1 MTVSLA
7 HLSRPHHRTATLRRV
22 TLLVLLA
29 GASASLLGCRGV
41 RMREY
46 RSVSTRATEL
56 YRQNE
61 MLAGEIGNYQS
72 ALAAKDQEFAQIAG
86 ENARLQSSL
95 KIAEQRVANLTGE
108 RGQLHGKYQDLLTG
122 GGNGSGIS
130 ASAAGRFADL
140 ARKYP
145 QFEFDSATGVSKFNA
160 DLLFGSGS
168 DVVREEA
175 DSLLGEFSQIV
186 NSSDVAGF
194 SVLVVGHTDDKPIK
208 AGGLAAQHKTNW
220 ELSAHRATQVVR
232 RLAKFG
238 VAEHRMGA
246 AGYSKYQPV
255 AANVDESSR
264 QQNRRVEIYLLAPD
278 AQVAAFDPLSTR

>member
-1 MTVSLA
+1 MTAAARLTA
-7 HLSRPHHRTATLRRV
+7 LLCLSA
-22 TLLVLLA
+22 LLV
-29 GASASLLGCRGV
+29 GCNRVG
-41 RMREY
+41 MRDY
-46 RSVSTRATEL
+46 RSVSTRATQLFE
-56 YRQNE
+56 RNE
-61 MLAGEIGNYQS
+61 QLAGEVGLYQQS
-72 ALAAKDQEFAQIAG
+72 LAEAQGQTASTAS

-95 KIAEQRVANLTGE
+95 KIAEQRVANLQTE
-108 RGQLHGKYQDLLTG
+108 RSQLHDKYQQLLTG
-122 GGNGSGIS
+122 GPESGLS
-130 ASAAGRFADL
+130 ASAKGRFEAL
-140 ARKYP
+140 AKKYP
-145 QFEFDSATGVSKFNA
+145 QFEFDSVTGVSKLNA

-175 DSLLGEFSQIV
+175 DGLLSEFTQIV
-186 NSSDVAGF
+186 NGGDVGGF

-208 AGGLAAQHKTNW
+208 AGGLAARHQTNW

-232 RLAKFG
+232 RLAKLG

-278 AQVAAFDPLSTR
+278 AQVAAFDPLAKG

>member
-1 MTVSLA
+1 MSEFA
-7 HLSRPHHRTATLRRV
+7 SR
-22 TLLVLLA
+22 TLLLAAAAVLMA
-29 GASASLLGCRGV
+29 GCNRVG
-41 RMREY
+41 MRDY
-46 RSVSTRATEL
+46 RSVSTRASELYQQTEL
-56 YRQNE
+56 LQ
-61 MLAGEIGNYQS
+61 GEIGTYQQS
-72 ALAAKDQEFAQIAG
+72 LAAAQQEQARIAAD
-86 ENARLQSSL
+86 NARLQASL
-95 KIAEQRVANLTGE
+95 KIAEQRVANLSGE
-108 RGQLHGKYQDLLTG
+108 RGELQGRYQRLLTG
-122 GGNGSGIS
+122 GGNKSGLS
-130 ASAAGRFADL
+130 ASSAGRFEEL
-140 ARKYP
+140 ARRYP

-175 DSLLGEFSQIV
+175 DELLGEFAQIV
-186 NSSDVAGF
+186 NTGDVGQF

-208 AGGLAAQHKTNW
+208 AGGLAARHQTNW

-255 AANVDESSR
+255 AANVDSSSR

-278 AQVAAFDPLSTR
+278 AQVAAFDPLATR